1 MSVISLDDA
10 RKKLAKRLKSDS
22 PSKLN
27 TPWDE
32 HGQTPTELDENT
44 EIALLAMYEV
54 LIEAW
59 AGGFTTKSKFA
70 RESANIIAVAATD
83 THRLLTK
90 SIESCIAEVTRARLQ
105 HQTRH
110 CLPTG
115 DIAERARA

>member
-22 PSKLN
+22 PSRLN

-54 LIEAW
+54 LIESW

-70 RESANIIAVAATD
+70 REAANIIAVAATEGLI
-83 THRLLTK
+83 TTRL
-90 SIESCIAEVTRARLQ
+90 EEEVWGNRWMITEKGMNFMKEI
-105 HQTRH
+105 H
-110 CLPTG
+110 
-115 DIAERARA
+115 DDVVS

>member
-54 LIEAW
+54 LIESW

-70 RESANIIAVAATD
+70 RESANIIAVAATEGLI
-83 THRLLTK
+83 TTRL
-90 SIESCIAEVTRARLQ
+90 EEEVWGNRWMITEKGMNFMKEI
-105 HQTRH
+105 H
-110 CLPTG
+110 
-115 DIAERARA
+115 DDVVS

>member
-59 AGGFTTKSKFA
+59 AGGCTTKSKFA
-70 RESANIIAVAATD
+70 RESANIIAVAATEGLI
-83 THRLLTK
+83 TTRL
-90 SIESCIAEVTRARLQ
+90 EEEVWGNRWMITEKGMNFMKEI
-105 HQTRH
+105 H
-110 CLPTG
+110 
-115 DIAERARA
+115 DDVVS

>member
-54 LIEAW
+54 LIESW

-70 RESANIIAVAATD
+70 REAANIIAVAATEGLI
-83 THRLLTK
+83 TTRL
-90 SIESCIAEVTRARLQ
+90 EEEVWGNRWMITEKGMQ
-105 HQTRH
+105 FMKEIH
-110 CLPTG
+110 
-115 DIAERARA
+115 DDVIS

>member
-70 RESANIIAVAATD
+70 REAANIIAVAATEGLI
-83 THRLLTK
+83 TTRL
-90 SIESCIAEVTRARLQ
+90 EEEVWGNRWMITEKGMNFMKEI
-105 HQTRH
+105 H
-110 CLPTG
+110 
-115 DIAERARA
+115 DDVVS

>member
-22 PSKLN
+22 PSRLN

-70 RESANIIAVAATD
+70 RESANIIAVAATEGLI
-83 THRLLTK
+83 TTRL
-90 SIESCIAEVTRARLQ
+90 EEEVWGNRWMITEKGMNLMKE
-105 HQTRH
+105 RH
-110 CLPTG
+110 
-115 DIAERARA
+115 DDVVS

>member
-54 LIEAW
+54 LIESW

-70 RESANIIAVAATD
+70 REAANIIAVAATEGLI
-83 THRLLTK
+83 TTRL
-90 SIESCIAEVTRARLQ
+90 EEEVWGNRWMITEKGMNFMKEI
-105 HQTRH
+105 H
-110 CLPTG
+110 
-115 DIAERARA
+115 DDVVS

>member
-70 RESANIIAVAATD
+70 RESANIIAVAATEGLI
-83 THRLLTK
+83 TTRL
-90 SIESCIAEVTRARLQ
+90 EEEVWGNHWMITEKGMQ
-105 HQTRH
+105 FMKEIH
-110 CLPTG
+110 
-115 DIAERARA
+115 DDVVS